1 MSIQLRPLCEEDVD
15 NIMTWVNEPSVVG
28 NFATFAGAPITREA
42 ELAWV
47 RRTVSA
53 TNERVWSVWAEGG
66 EGDGGGDGGGRY
78 IGQVGIHQIHA
89 HSKVGR
95 LGIVIAAK
103 REMGRGYGSAAIG
116 KALDCAFG
124 ELGLHKVWLMV
135 FRHNTRS
142 RGIYQRIGF
151 VEEGVLREEYFHE
164 GAWHDM
170 VRMSVLT
177 HEWPRPAAVL

>member
-1 MSIQLRPLCEEDVD
+1 MSIHLRPLCEEDVD
-15 NIMTWVNEPSVVG
+15 NIMTWVNEPAVVG
-28 NFATFAGAPITREA
+28 NFAAFAAAPLSRQD

-47 RRTVSA
+47 RRTMAA
-53 TNERVWSVWAEGG
+53 TNERVWSVLADE
-66 EGDGGGDGGGRY
+66 DQRY
-78 IGQVGIHQIHA
+78 IGQVGIHQIHS

-95 LGIVIAAK
+95 LGVVIAAT

-116 KALDCAFG
+116 GALDCAFG

-151 VEEGVLREEYFHE
+151 VEEGVLREEYFHD
-164 GAWHDM
+164 GAWHDI
-170 VRMSVLT
+170 VRMSVLAR
-177 HEWPRPAAVL
+177 EWPRSPAVL

>member
-1 MSIQLRPLCEEDVD
+1 MSIRLRPLCEEDVD

-28 NFATFAGAPITREA
+28 NFAAFAGAPITRES

-47 RRTVSA
+47 RRTVTA
-53 TNERVWSVWAEGG
+53 TNERVWSVWAEP
-66 EGDGGGDGGGRY
+66 DDRY

-135 FRHNTRS
+135 FHHNTRS

-170 VRMSVLT
+170 VRMSVLA